1 MADILEPT
9 NDEVREA
16 IDALVA
22 EGKAERIVIDG
33 EIHIRLTQ
41 AGMDAA
47 AECVRRLGMTS

>member
-9 NDEVREA
+9 NEVREA
-16 IDALVA
+16 IDTLVA

-33 EIHIRLTQ
+33 ELHIRLTQ

-47 AECVRRLGMTS
+47 AEVVRRVTER